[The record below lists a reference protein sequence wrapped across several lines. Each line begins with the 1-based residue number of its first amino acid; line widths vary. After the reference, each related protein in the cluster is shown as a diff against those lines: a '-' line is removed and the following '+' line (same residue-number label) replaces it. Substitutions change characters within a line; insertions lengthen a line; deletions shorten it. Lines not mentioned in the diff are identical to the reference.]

1 MKKTVAG
8 FSLIE
13 LLIVIAII
21 AILATT
27 ALPQYKNYTNKAQVM
42 ADLSGIDAYKLG
54 VAICYNL
61 LGTFDGC
68 DAGDNDIPSISG
80 NVTSVDDGMIQVEV
94 TYAAQSKLFKF
105 KGAVKENGGTIT
117 WEISSDIDNCDD
129 ILSGCVPLDSTE

>member
-1 MKKTVAG
+1 MKKTATG

-21 AILATT
+21 AILAT
-27 ALPQYKNYTNKAQVM
+27 AAFPQYKNYTNKAQVM

-68 DAGDNDIPSISG
+68 NAGENDIPTIEE
-80 NVTSVDDGMIQVEV
+80 DDEGTLKI
-94 TYAAQSKLFKF
+94 KLKALLMEKF
-105 KGAVKENGGTIT
+105 K
-117 WEISSDIDNCDD
+117 
-129 ILSGCVPLDSTE
+129 